1 MSPLFTLFS
10 FVRPYRKRAAAALL
24 GLALLVVMDLAIP
37 RLIQKIID
45 QGIALHN
52 PGVVVRTALLMLGIS
67 VLSAV
72 IAVLNNILSV
82 QVGEGVARD
91 LRQALFRKIQTF
103 SYGDLDRMK
112 TGLLMVRLT
121 SDTSALQRLTQVSL
135 RIGTRA
141 PLLMVGSLIL
151 MVRTSPSLA
160 LTILPLLGVTSAI
173 LILFVLKMEPL
184 FRSVQQKLDR
194 LNTVLQENIAGAR
207 LVKAFVRADHEGA
220 RFGAANEELTGHSVR
235 AMRFMSA
242 LSPALTVCINIG
254 MVLVIGVGGR
264 QAIAGRM
271 SIGQIVAF
279 TNYLLTTMTPLVMMT
294 MLSNIWAGGLAS
306 AKRVREVLATVPEV
320 QDAPDAVDV
329 PVGAPAG
336 VKGRAFAAEVDPR
349 AKPGALT
356 RDVNTRLSTAEADPQ
371 TKPGA
376 PAAAPAAVD
385 FEHVSFHYRNGS
397 GAAALAQGSYPR
409 ASTAE
414 TDPQAK
420 PGALTRDVNT
430 RLSTAEADPQT
441 KPGAPAAAP
450 AAVLE
455 DVELAVEAGQTA
467 AVLGATGS
475 GKSSLVLLV
484 PRLYDVTA
492 GSVRIDGADVR
503 RLRQASLLGSIGL
516 VPQDTVLFSGTVR
529 DNIRYGRPD
538 AAEADVVAAA
548 KTAQAH
554 EFIIALPQGYDSRVE
569 ARGANFSGGQKQ
581 RLAIARALLIRPRIL
596 ILDDSTS
603 AVDIETETRIQAGL
617 ATDDPT
623 RITFVV
629 AQRIS
634 TVLNAD
640 TIVVLDKGRVVAQ
653 GRHSD
658 LIQTCPIYREIY
670 DSQLG
675 GESAPDGPEDGPGG
689 RPLP

>member
-1 MSPLFTLFS
+1 MRHAKKLFHFIK
-10 FVRPYRKRAAAALL
+10 PYWKRSVVALV
-24 GLALLVVMDLAIP
+24 LLTTQIFLDLSIP
-37 RLIQKIID
+37 RLIQRIID
-45 QGIALHN
+45 QGINAQNMNVVLQTSAL
-52 PGVVVRTALLMLGIS
+52 MIGIS
-67 VLSAV
+67 LTGMA
-72 IAVLNNILSV
+72 IAVVNNILSV
-82 QVGEGVARD
+82 QVGESVARD
-91 LRQALFRKIQTF
+91 LREALFIKIQRF
-103 SYGDLDRMK
+103 SYGNLDRFT
-112 TGLLMVRLT
+112 TGKLMVRMS
-121 SDTSALQRLTQVSL
+121 SDASAFQRLVQVTL

-141 PLLMVGSLIL
+141 PLLMIGSLIL
-151 MVRTSPSLA
+151 MFNTDQRLA
-160 LTILPLLGVTSAI
+160 TTLLPLLLVMSIVIVLFI
-173 LILFVLKMEPL
+173 LYMEPL
-184 FRSVQQKLDR
+184 FLAVQQKLDR

-220 RFGAANEELTGHSVR
+220 RFGAANEELTGNSVR
-235 AMRFMSA
+235 AMRFMST

-279 TNYLLTTMTPLVMMT
+279 TNYLLTTMTPLIMMT
-294 MLSNIWAGGLAS
+294 MLSNVWAGGLAS

-329 PVGAPAG
+329 PAGALAHG
-336 VKGRAFAAEVDPR
+336 SYPR
-349 AKPGALT
+349 A
-356 RDVNTRLSTAEADPQ
+356 STAEADPQ
-371 TKPGA
+371 TKPGAPAGAGVRANAPA

-397 GAAALAQGSYPR
+397 G
-409 ASTAE
+409 
-414 TDPQAK
+414 
-420 PGALTRDVNT
+420 V
-430 RLSTAEADPQT
+430 
-441 KPGAPAAAP
+441 
-450 AAVLE
+450 AVLE
-455 DVELAVEAGQTA
+455 DIELAVEAGRTA

-492 GSVRIDGADVR
+492 GSVRIDGTDVR
-503 RLRQASLLGSIGL
+503 RLRQASLMGSIGL

-529 DNIRYGRPD
+529 DNIRFGRPD

-554 EFIIALPQGYDSRVE
+554 EFIMALPRGYDSRVE

-603 AVDIETETRIQAGL
+603 AVDLETETRIQAGL

-640 TIVVLDKGRVVAQ
+640 MIVVLDKGRVVAQ
-653 GRHSD
+653 GRHGD

-675 GESAPDGPEDGPGG
+675 GEPVPDGPEDIPGG